1 MQHAVSQL
9 ATVSIVAILVI
20 IATFGAY
27 MATNVL
33 QISNQ
38 NNTNPAVSVSSANS
52 TLALTGNGSATANST
67 SLIITTQQS
76 SVSNVTTSSS
86 TTNIALACSD
96 LQIPSFGFGNVVTDT
111 SSPAVI
117 CLQLYYYGAPLTLN
131 LSTALSIQAVQYIY
145 NGSVGTPRSF
155 DGSSNFSIMIS
166 QNQITIGGATNE
178 NEGLIVEYDLT
189 ANHGASGTYELGFF
203 SSSPGLDHW
212 LIAYE
217 PEECGD
223 YGQVVAGNGQP
234 SYVSGSGCIT
244 YDTTYLSSSSAEVT
258 TTSTSQVHSIPG
270 VSYPLLNGNLYFRV
284 VGVAN
289 STQ

>member
-52 TLALTGNGSATANST
+52 HFSINWERLRNGQLHLIDHYHST
-67 SLIITTQQS
+67 IVCIECDYQLFDDKYRASMLRISKYQ
-76 SVSNVTTSSS
+76 
-86 TTNIALACSD
+86 D
-96 LQIPSFGFGNVVTDT
+96 FGFGNVVTDT

-145 NGSVGTPRSF
+145 NGSVGTPR
-155 DGSSNFSIMIS
+155 
-166 QNQITIGGATNE
+166 
-178 NEGLIVEYDLT
+178 
-189 ANHGASGTYELGFF
+189 
-203 SSSPGLDHW
+203 
-212 LIAYE
+212 
-217 PEECGD
+217 
-223 YGQVVAGNGQP
+223 
-234 SYVSGSGCIT
+234 
-244 YDTTYLSSSSAEVT
+244 
-258 TTSTSQVHSIPG
+258 
-270 VSYPLLNGNLYFRV
+270 
-284 VGVAN
+284 
-289 STQ
+289 